1 MPINSII
8 RKFVHLIFTFP
19 HTDKKKKK
27 KRLKMYFQ
35 QKYKGGFK
43 GMSIKICVLNT

>member
-27 KRLKMYFQ
+27 KKTKNVF
-35 QKYKGGFK
+35 
-43 GMSIKICVLNT
+43 SAEI

>member
-27 KRLKMYFQ
+27 KTKNVF
-35 QKYKGGFK
+35 
-43 GMSIKICVLNT
+43 SAEI